1 MTSRLPLLACSR
13 ALDMR
18 FVACI
23 RQRAFAVIRAWQ
35 TSMRQRRELLML
47 SDVELRELSL
57 IAADVNR
64 EAIRPFWQNV
74 GLAGR

>member
-1 MTSRLPLLACSR
+1 
-13 ALDMR
+13 
-18 FVACI
+18 
-23 RQRAFAVIRAWQ
+23 
-35 TSMRQRRELLML
+35 
-47 SDVELRELSL
+47 VELRELSL